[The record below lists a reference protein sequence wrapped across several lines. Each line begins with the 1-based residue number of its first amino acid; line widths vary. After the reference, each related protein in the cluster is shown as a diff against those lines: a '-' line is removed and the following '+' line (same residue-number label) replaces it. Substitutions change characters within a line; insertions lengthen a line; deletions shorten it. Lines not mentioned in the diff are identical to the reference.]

1 MTPSKVNNPI
11 VTDSSDTEMDEMPD
25 KELHSQEEKDHKLET
40 TLGLCG
46 ETVSQKEQ
54 IEKDCKHKEQT
65 QRGYESI
72 GK

>member
-1 MTPSKVNNPI
+1 
-11 VTDSSDTEMDEMPD
+11 MDEMPD

-54 IEKDCKHKEQT
+54 IEKDCKHNEQT
-65 QRGYESI
+65 QRGYEST